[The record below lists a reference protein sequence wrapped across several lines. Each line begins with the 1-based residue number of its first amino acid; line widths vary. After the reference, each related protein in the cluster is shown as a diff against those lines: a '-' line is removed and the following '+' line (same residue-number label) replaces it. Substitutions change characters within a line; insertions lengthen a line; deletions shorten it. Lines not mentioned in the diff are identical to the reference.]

1 MLTWSGPVSTPPI
14 IRKLNTGAT
23 YHFLISSPPF
33 IVHSAYA
40 FLMNDNYNSSKYLWI
55 KQLVHLPIR
64 FSIFA
69 TGRALLKFSELWRN
83 RDIEATVTTFYVLPQ
98 QIDRQRDLKKILI
111 ASTSLASWSSPTAL
125 SNKFEI
131 CVHYS
136 Q

>member
-14 IRKLNTGAT
+14 IRKLKTGAT

-33 IVHSAYA
+33 FVHSAYA
-40 FLMNDNYNSSKYLWI
+40 FLMNANYNSSKYLLKTTCALTYSFSCICYRSRVVEIQWTVENKGHWGHGNDI
-55 KQLVHLPIR
+55 LRSTSANRQAKR
-64 FSIFA
+64 FKKK
-69 TGRALLKFSELWRN
+69 KF
-83 RDIEATVTTFYVLPQ
+83 
-98 QIDRQRDLKKILI
+98 I

-131 CVHYS
+131 RVHYS